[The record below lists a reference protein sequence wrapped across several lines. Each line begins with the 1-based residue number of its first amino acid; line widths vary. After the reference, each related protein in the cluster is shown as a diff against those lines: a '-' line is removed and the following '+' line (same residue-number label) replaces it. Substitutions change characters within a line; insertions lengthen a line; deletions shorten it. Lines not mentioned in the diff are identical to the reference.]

1 MLIFQ
6 TAVLISASA
15 LSKILCIVLTA
26 KLLKGHIMEVMI
38 FIFTLVFF
46 EVEVTDWGRIILVM
60 FWLSDKQCIKYKLKQ
75 TQGFSKCLLQ
85 LFKPDQYSL
94 NILLKLQMTSQ

>member
-85 LFKPDQYSL
+85 LFKPYQYSL
-94 NILLKLQMTSQ
+94 NILLKVANDF